1 MTTVAV
7 DFEHLAAFNFQW
19 ECAFCG
25 VNDVTFGLA
34 QAYADAKAHRAV
46 CHG

>member
-1 MTTVAV
+1 MTTVAI

-25 VNDVTFGLA
+25 MNDITFGLA
-34 QAYADAKAHRAV
+34 QAYKDAKAHREV
-46 CHG
+46 CCG